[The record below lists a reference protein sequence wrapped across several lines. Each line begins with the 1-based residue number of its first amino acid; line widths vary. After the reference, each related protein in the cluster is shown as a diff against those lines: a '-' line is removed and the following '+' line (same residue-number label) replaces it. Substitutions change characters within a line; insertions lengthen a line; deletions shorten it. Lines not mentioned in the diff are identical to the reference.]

1 MAFDE
6 TSLRLTL
13 SMLTEDVLLLPVPAV
28 KISRYQLV
36 YSVKKE
42 IVIQLPGFGLEDS

>member
-1 MAFDE
+1 MVALDE

-13 SMLTEDVLLLPVPAV
+13 SMLTEDVLPVPAV
-28 KISRYQLV
+28 KISYNQLV

-42 IVIQLPGFGLEDS
+42 IVILLPGFGLEDS